1 MERRLISPR
10 LAIDTAATTK
20 VRYRRE
26 RRQGETHRLLL
37 CCTIDVSIHFPH
49 NHRPF
54 LRCETE
60 VSLVPRVEG
69 QSSKLQ
75 FMRALITDD
84 LLQGPKEREDSKLD
98 VRTTYYILQKSH
110 HLYLYANPKAQ
121 PSKRIAKFDMLKPE
135 QRQAFVEI
143 RRLTAEKYPPTHT
156 SSPPKHKDVTR
167 VQRLY
172 NSRRERQ
179 IAKKLAQGKSDALRE

>member
-1 MERRLISPR
+1 MTRNGRLVSPR
-10 LAIDTAATTK
+10 LAIDTAGTTR
-20 VRYRRE
+20 VRYRRG

-37 CCTIDVSIHFPH
+37 RRTIDVSIHLPH

-54 LRCETE
+54 LRCEME

-84 LLQGPKEREDSKLD
+84 LPQGPKEREDFKLD
-98 VRTTYYILQKSH
+98 VRATYHILQKSH
-110 HLYLYANPKAQ
+110 YLYLYANPKAQ

-143 RRLTAEKYPPTHT
+143 RRLTAEKYPSHPHIFASET
-156 SSPPKHKDVTR
+156 
-167 VQRLY
+167 
-172 NSRRERQ
+172 
-179 IAKKLAQGKSDALRE
+179 